1 MIITLQFKESRTF
14 NFQLISPIIM
24 KAMNKNGSL
33 IKFKIIKVSLK
44 YVPVSDLQTFLKL
57 QK

>member
-24 KAMNKNGSL
+24 KAMNKNGSH
-33 IKFKIIKVSLK
+33 IKFKVYKNQ